1 MTTTQ
6 NEFLTPKAAAL
17 VSDPGCFIDGRWET
31 GTEHTITKLNPT
43 NGEVLGQYA
52 CAGHAQV
59 ERAVA
64 AARRAH
70 EEGVWRGLAP
80 VERATIMRRFYELFA
95 AHQEDLLS
103 IVVADVGTPVGFG
116 KALQMAGALWNYANF
131 AELARKGPDGW
142 FEQGL
147 APDRPETEP
156 WSASVLVREPLGV
169 VAAISAYNFPYTIPA
184 WKMGAALATGNTTVL
199 LPSPR
204 TVLSTVAMFKLF
216 EEAGF
221 PPGVVNMVIGEREV
235 GEQLSSHEGVDAVT
249 FTGSVPVGE
258 AVMRQAASGVK
269 KVVLELGGKSP
280 SIMMPGV
287 DVEATI
293 ASTVLRLV
301 TNSGQR
307 CGATS
312 RLIVHE
318 DDMEK
323 FTAALRTFVDGI
335 VVGDPRSPDTLIGPL
350 VDTAHQEFVQGHVDR
365 ALADGAQVLA
375 GGAPVPAEFP
385 DGAFFTP
392 LFLGGVPHDHPL
404 FQEELFGP
412 VGAVATYKSL
422 DEAVDLANDSDF
434 GLNAN
439 VNGPPVEAMKL
450 ARRIKSGTVT
460 INGGGRFRED
470 APWGGYGK
478 SGVGREAGN
487 EGLREF
493 IQVKH
498 IQWPI
503 A

>member
-1 MTTTQ
+1 MTTTTHD
-6 NEFLTPKAAAL
+6 FLTPKATEL
-17 VSDPGCFIDGRWET
+17 VADPGCFIDGRWET

-43 NGEVLGQYA
+43 TGEVLGEYA
-52 CAGHAQV
+52 CAGREQV
-59 ERAVA
+59 ERAIA
-64 AARRAH
+64 AAHRAH
-70 EEGVWRGLAP
+70 EEGVWRDLPP
-80 VERATIMRRFYELFA
+80 VERAKIMRRFYELFA
-95 AHQEDLLS
+95 AHQDDLLS

-116 KALQMAGALWNYANF
+116 KALQMAGALWNFSNF

-147 APDRPETEP
+147 PPDRPEAEP
-156 WSASVLVREPLGV
+156 WSASVLVREPFGV

-204 TVLSTVAMFKLF
+204 TALSTVAMFKLF
-216 EEAGF
+216 EQAGF
-221 PPGVVNMVIGEREV
+221 PPGVVNMVIGEREA
-235 GEQLSSHEGVDAVT
+235 GEILSSHELVDAVT
-249 FTGSVPVGE
+249 FTGSVPVGA
-258 AVMRQAASGVK
+258 AVMRQAADGIK

-280 SIMMPGV
+280 SIMMPGAEM
-287 DVEATI
+287 EATI
-293 ASTVLRLV
+293 AATVLRLV

-318 DDMEK
+318 DDMDA
-323 FTAALRTFVDGI
+323 FTAALRGFVDGI
-335 VVGDPRSPDTLIGPL
+335 VVGDPRSSETLIGPL
-350 VDTAHQEFVQGHVDR
+350 VDKAHQEFVKGHVER
-365 ALADGAQVLA
+365 AIADGAQVLA
-375 GGAPVPAEFP
+375 GGAEPPAEFP
-385 DGAFFTP
+385 EGAFFTP

-412 VGAVATYKSL
+412 VGAVATYRSL

-439 VNGPPVEAMKL
+439 INGPTVEAMKL

-470 APWGGYGK
+470 APWGGFGK

-493 IQVKH
+493 VQVKY